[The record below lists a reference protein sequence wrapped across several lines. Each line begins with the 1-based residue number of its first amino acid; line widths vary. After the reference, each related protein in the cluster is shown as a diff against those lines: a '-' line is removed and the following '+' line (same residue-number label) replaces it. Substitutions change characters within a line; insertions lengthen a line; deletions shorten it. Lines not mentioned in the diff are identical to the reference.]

1 MLNRRAGSIGR
12 IDVHDDTVAGIGD
25 GGAGRGSRT
34 TGPGGPSGAHANPH
48 ASDIDRAWPGCR
60 RMHFLPLFMERCAIS
75 ARRLLRCRHRASA
88 HRNMATGLG
97 HRHD

>member
-1 MLNRRAGSIGR
+1 
-12 IDVHDDTVAGIGD
+12 
-25 GGAGRGSRT
+25 
-34 TGPGGPSGAHANPH
+34 
-48 ASDIDRAWPGCR
+48 
-60 RMHFLPLFMERCAIS
+60 MHFLPLFMERCAIS